1 MAEIVQVNDVN
12 NVGNLPANIQL
23 PNSVKGS
30 DKIVFYDLIS
40 DTNFVFNVAGVT
52 IEHTISPEW
61 NETKTFGK
69 MDPIA
74 TYKGTTRK
82 LKVGFTINLD
92 QRKTINTL
100 TQLMYP
106 SFLKTKQTDTPTPSQ
121 QRFGLIFNVPVIKL
135 YYSNGISNFDK
146 APSTAEE
153 TKFNADEYGLLG
165 YITGFSIQS
174 KEGGFTTPSTLSSF
188 QPAGVTLRNQ
198 KVSFDFTP
206 LHESLLDRQDTN
218 FRSNFIFSGAGDT
231 KTAVNNTLGNN
242 RLTNSKLGEV
252 FQYAASGLTGT
263 TQVIPTDPNSLSTAP
278 PAAEETPAPTITPL
292 LPPPIDKP

>member
-1 MAEIVQVNDVN
+1 
-12 NVGNLPANIQL
+12 
-23 PNSVKGS
+23 
-30 DKIVFYDLIS
+30 
-40 DTNFVFNVAGVT
+40 
-52 IEHTISPEW
+52 
-61 NETKTFGK
+61 
-69 MDPIA
+69 MDPIS

-135 YYSNGISNFDK
+135 YYSNGISNFNISPDAESQEADK
-146 APSTAEE
+146 H
-153 TKFNADEYGLLG
+153 GLLG

-231 KTAVNNTLGNN
+231 LTDVTTNLGQT
-242 RLTNSKLGEV
+242 RLTNAKLGVV
-252 FQYAASGLTGT
+252 FQYAANAILGAA
-263 TQVIPTDPNSLSTAP
+263 QADEQPNATEQTATSPAVAP
-278 PAAEETPAPTITPL
+278 PAPTLTPL
-292 LPPPIDKP
+292 RPPPIDKP